1 MINIIAEIGVNHNGD
16 IGLAKEMIAS
26 AAECGANYA
35 KFQSWTEQK
44 LRKGAWDEDPEPFF
58 NFKNKRDFFKK
69 VQITDKDHRELI
81 SECDRHGINFLTT
94 CFNRSRVQFLSSL
107 GLDSVKVAS
116 PDASSLGLIKDLSKN
131 FDKIIVST
139 GMTTNEEIID
149 LAEQLHKTN
158 VDFVLMHCVSMYP
171 APINK
176 ISLSKMEFIKKLT
189 KQRIDQDTMQPV
201 PAHRGEFGISDHSLG
216 LSVPITAIAKGAT
229 WVEKHFTIDKN
240 LPGPDNQ
247 MSSTPSDFKA
257 IRSFADDFII
267 MQNNKNESVQP
278 EEIELK
284 ELIKD
289 RFGDNK

>member
-94 CFNRSRVQFLSSL
+94 CFDRSRVEFLSGF
-107 GLDSVKVAS
+107 GLDSIKVAS
-116 PDASSLGLIKDLSKN
+116 SDAASLGLIKDLSKN
-131 FDKIIVST
+131 FGRIIAST
-139 GMTTNEEIID
+139 GMASNKEITSLGEE
-149 LAEQLHKTN
+149 LHMADI
-158 VDFVLMHCVSMYP
+158 DFVLMYCVSMYP
-171 APINK
+171 TPIDRV
-176 ISLSKMEFIKKLT
+176 SLSRMEFIKKLT